1 MHNYYHTL
9 GVTPN
14 ATLDQIKKAY
24 RKKAMVLHPDI
35 NKAEDANEQFILLNE
50 AYEYLLKTQG
60 THTNHY
66 KRAHQQAKRQA
77 EYQKEWEQ
85 NEREKARERARAY
98 AQMKYEAYLKSD
110 IYKTTEALNLILDLF
125 GLVFLLLFVFG
136 IPILTFLEHGIIG
149 LAISAIIILPTA
161 PIWFRL
167 LIRFFVIL
175 NFKGVVDFKH
185 STIRSKMMKIMLSII
200 INIIIL
206 FSITLNTLIEP
217 KYLIASYSVFI
228 TSGFIIAS
236 HYKSRYYKYLIK
248 FGFAPFAL
256 NLIFLINYF
265 ITSNP
270 TYETYWYSYS
280 YHNPSPILPKIIL
293 ENNQYDKYTG
303 IRLIFDGEKIIGHGK
318 ITYKIEDG
326 CLGFK
331 VVKKSIIE

>member
-1 MHNYYHTL
+1 MHNYYHIL

-35 NKAEDANEQFILLNE
+35 NKADDAHEQFILLNE

-66 KRAHQQAKRQA
+66 KRAQQQAQRQA

-85 NEREKARERARAY
+85 KEREQARERAKAY
-98 AQMKYEAYLKSD
+98 AQMKYEAYLNSD

-136 IPILTFLEHGIIG
+136 IPVFTFLEHGIIG

-175 NFKGVVDFKH
+175 NFKGIVDFKH
-185 STIRSKMMKIMLSII
+185 STIRSKMMKIMLFLIL
-200 INIIIL
+200 NIIIL
-206 FSITLNTLIEP
+206 FAITLNTLIEL
-217 KYLIASYSVFI
+217 KYIIAVYSVFI
-228 TSGFIIAS
+228 TCGIIIS
-236 HYKSRYYKYLIK
+236 RFFKSRYYKYLIK
-248 FGFAPFAL
+248 FGFAPFAI
-256 NLIFLINYF
+256 NLLFLINYF
-265 ITSNP
+265 IASNP

-280 YHNPSPILPKIIL
+280 YHDPSPILPKITL
-293 ENNQYDKYTG
+293 ENNRYDKYTG

-318 ITYKIEDG
+318 ITYLIKDG
-326 CLGFK
+326 CLGFR
-331 VVKKSIIE
+331 VVKQTIIE